1 MNQNKWHGR
10 FKITISIKNCNY
22 DSLNKNFD
30 TLIEPFIGTF
40 NSKLNFTIMTRI
52 LLKFMIFFLLFG
64 CASTKKAKFEDYV
77 FQTKKEK
84 QNYLNSYNKALKLW
98 DVPYTEEN
106 IKTSFGIAH
115 VILAGPKNGKD
126 LVLLH
131 GMDASSTMWYPNIKA
146 LTKNNLIHAIDFI
159 MEPGKSTLM
168 GKPLSKEE
176 IVLFYNEIF
185 NHYKLKNFNIV
196 AASRG
201 GWIATLLAA
210 QKTNS
215 INKIVLLSPAQTF
228 KFIDKLG
235 KTSSALFLKI
245 FPSEKKFL
253 NTLKTFSTHP
263 EKISPVYK
271 RQFYLA
277 NKYASSNSSMLK
289 MTPFSN
295 DELKSIQN
303 PVLVIIGDQDVIN
316 SEQSLVKAK
325 ECLPNSKTK
334 IIKDAGHF
342 LTIDQ
347 SKIVDDVIVDFL
359 E

>member
-1 MNQNKWHGR
+1 MLLHWSYSMYLYLK
-10 FKITISIKNCNY
+10 
-22 DSLNKNFD
+22 
-30 TLIEPFIGTF
+30 LI
-40 NSKLNFTIMTRI
+40 FTIMTKF
-52 LLKFMIFFLLFG
+52 LLKFILLFLLFS
-64 CASTKKAKFEDYV
+64 CASSKKAKFDDYV

-84 QNYLNSYNKALKLW
+84 QNYLNSYDKALKLW
-98 DVPYTEEN
+98 DIPYAEEN
-106 IKTSFGIAH
+106 IKTSFGTAH

-146 LTKNNLIHAIDFI
+146 LTKNHRIYAIDFL
-159 MEPGKSTLM
+159 MEPGKSTLTA
-168 GKPLSKEE
+168 KPLSKEE
-176 IVLFYNEIF
+176 IVIFYNEIF
-185 NHYKLKNFNIV
+185 NYYKLKNFNIV

-215 INKIVLLSPAQTF
+215 IDKIVLLSPAQTF
-228 KFIDKLG
+228 KFIDKVG
-235 KTSSALFLKI
+235 KTSSALFLKL
-245 FPSEKKFL
+245 FPSEKKFQK
-253 NTLKTFSTHP
+253 TLKTFSTHP
-263 EKISPVYK
+263 EKISTVYK

-295 DELKSIQN
+295 EELKSVRN
-303 PVLVIIGDQDVIN
+303 PVLVLIGDQDVIN
-316 SEQSLVKAK
+316 SEESLVKAK
-325 ECLPNSKTK
+325 EFLPNSKTK
-334 IIKDAGHF
+334 MIKDAGHF

-347 SKIVDDVIVDFL
+347 SKIVNDAMVDFL